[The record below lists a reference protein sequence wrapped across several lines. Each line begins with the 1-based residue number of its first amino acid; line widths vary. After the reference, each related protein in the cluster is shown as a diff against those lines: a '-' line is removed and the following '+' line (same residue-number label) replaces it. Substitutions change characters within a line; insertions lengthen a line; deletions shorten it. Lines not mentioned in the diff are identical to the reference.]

1 MKKRVIAFGACAV
14 VAATVVMPVSIN
26 ATQLGLHKP
35 NTQVIKTQRE
45 GQAYAMKVRVTNAK
59 GNPIE
64 GAKVHVKEVGGSN
77 ENTLTTNAE
86 GLVDVQLP
94 GYMKA
99 EINVSVPGQG
109 ERVVKKTITYGAN
122 TTPDKELTIAWTA
135 EGPKEEK
142 PLTMK
147 IAVQSGT
154 GNEPVVDLDVKIECE
169 NRESQTVKTDE
180 LGVLNFDLPGY
191 GTYKLTSEAPEG
203 HVKGID
209 TVIEYSETNTP
220 KTDMVIELQK
230 EGDELTKSTRE
241 VVIKHVDAN
250 TGEIIKG
257 GKAQIVDATS
267 NTVVVENVDLSSGE
281 ISVGELERG
290 ELYIIQWLEDA
301 KGYNGVKEVQEFTV
315 MDEDGAQIVEFAS
328 TKEGEEAPA
337 VKTKLT
343 LALEDKVSKEPIKNG
358 KFTVMDEDGAQIVE
372 FASTKEGEEAPAV
385 KTKLTLAL
393 EDKVS
398 KEPIKNGKLTLVKSD
413 GEKESFEVD
422 FSKPETLTLDVMS
435 NDKYAFKFTQLPAGY
450 ILPADATNEFSI
462 SPDDKGNQ
470 TYTIQLMK
478 ESASGNKYAFKF
490 TQLPAGYILPADATN
505 EFSISPDDKGNQ
517 TYTIQLMKESASGS
531 LGGGATTGGGS
542 LPQTGSVAT
551 GIGFAGMTTIGAF
564 LAKRKFRK

>member
-358 KFTVMDEDGAQIVE
+358 K
-372 FASTKEGEEAPAV
+372 
-385 KTKLTLAL
+385 
-393 EDKVS
+393 
-398 KEPIKNGKLTLVKSD
+398 LTLVKSD

-435 NDKYAFKFTQLPAGY
+435 ND
-450 ILPADATNEFSI
+450 
-462 SPDDKGNQ
+462 
-470 TYTIQLMK
+470 
-478 ESASGNKYAFKF
+478 KYAFKF